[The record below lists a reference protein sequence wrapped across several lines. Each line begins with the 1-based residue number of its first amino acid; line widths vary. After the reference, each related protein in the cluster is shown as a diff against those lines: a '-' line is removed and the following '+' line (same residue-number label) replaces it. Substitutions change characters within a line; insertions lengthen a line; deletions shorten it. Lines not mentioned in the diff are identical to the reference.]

1 MSAEELK
8 ALRQS
13 TCMSQKDFSIA
24 MGLPLRTYENLES
37 GRVDVRQVHMN
48 AAKWAIVEI
57 LAQNHPG
64 LIHAPDEIVLTVQR
78 AAGNIE

>member
-8 ALRQS
+8 ALRLS
-13 TCMSQKDFSIA
+13 THMSQRDFSHA

-37 GRVDVRQVHMN
+37 GRVDVRPVHIK

-57 LAQNHPG
+57 LAANNTG
-64 LIHAPDEIVLTVQR
+64 LIIAPEEVAVTVQR
-78 AAGNIE
+78 ARGNLG